1 MVSDNDACFRSSTFA
16 ALFTRNDPLLRHV
29 RARVRSPQI
38 DGVIER
44 FFGALQYEHLYC
56 GLTGDGSALHM
67 EVHRYQRIYN
77 PIRPHQVL
85 GGHSQSRGT

>member
-1 MVSDNDACFRSSTFA
+1 M
-16 ALFTRNDPLLRHV
+16 
-29 RARVRSPQI
+29 
-38 DGVIER
+38 IER